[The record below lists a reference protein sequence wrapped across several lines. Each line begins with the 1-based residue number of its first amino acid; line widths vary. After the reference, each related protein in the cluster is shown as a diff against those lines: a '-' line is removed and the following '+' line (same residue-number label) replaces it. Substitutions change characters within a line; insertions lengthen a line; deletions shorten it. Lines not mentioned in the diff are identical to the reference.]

1 MIREEKMVLFLM
13 IGRIQNLKSIT
24 HKIGRFDLNEN
35 CFVSTFFNSY
45 GFIHDQRL
53 PNDHGR
59 SVREQKQL
67 DKEMSRLDKWLKMIS
82 GSNKWFPEGAKYHE
96 KMNERVWKVNGP
108 PKKFIY

>member
-1 MIREEKMVLFLM
+1 MVLLLM

-24 HKIGRFDLNEN
+24 LKIGRFNSNEN
-35 CFVSTFFNSY
+35 KFVSTFSDSY

-67 DKEMSRLDKWLKMIS
+67 DKEMSRLDKWLKMLS
-82 GSNKWFPEGAKYHE
+82 ESNKWFLEGARYHE
-96 KMNERVWKVNGP
+96 KMNERVWKVNDSHR
-108 PKKFIY
+108 

>member
-1 MIREEKMVLFLM
+1 M
-13 IGRIQNLKSIT
+13 KSIT
-24 HKIGRFDLNEN
+24 RKIGKFDLNVN
-35 CFVSTFFNSY
+35 KFVSTFFNSY

-53 PNDHGR
+53 PNDQGR

-82 GSNKWFPEGAKYHE
+82 DSNKWFPGGAKYHE